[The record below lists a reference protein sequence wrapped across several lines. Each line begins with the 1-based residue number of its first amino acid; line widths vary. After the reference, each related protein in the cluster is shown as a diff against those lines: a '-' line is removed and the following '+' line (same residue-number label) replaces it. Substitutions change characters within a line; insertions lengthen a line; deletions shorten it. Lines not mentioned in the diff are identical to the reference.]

1 MTDTFIETTLTAA
14 LKTLTKYITAANLAE
29 PNKSFNKPTTGG
41 WYEIDFLPGSPTQAE
56 LGASGRNRWVGI
68 YQVTV
73 CVPLNTG
80 KDMANARYDAIAD
93 LFKRGA
99 VFSGVEITGCSRG
112 NEDSSSDH
120 YRLPVRIAYR
130 ADLAN

>member
-1 MTDTFIETTLTAA
+1 MTDTFIEPTLTAA
-14 LKTLTKYITAANLAE
+14 LKTLTKYITATNLSE
-29 PNKSFNKPTTGG
+29 PNKTFTKPTSGG
-41 WYEIDFLPGSPTQAE
+41 WYEIDFLPGEPTQAE
-56 LGASGRNRWVGI
+56 LGSAGRNRWVGI
-68 YQVTV
+68 FQITV

-80 KDMANARYDAIAD
+80 KEMANARYDAIAG

-99 VFSGVEITGCSRG
+99 VFSGVEITGCFRG
-112 NEDSSSDH
+112 IEDPEEDH